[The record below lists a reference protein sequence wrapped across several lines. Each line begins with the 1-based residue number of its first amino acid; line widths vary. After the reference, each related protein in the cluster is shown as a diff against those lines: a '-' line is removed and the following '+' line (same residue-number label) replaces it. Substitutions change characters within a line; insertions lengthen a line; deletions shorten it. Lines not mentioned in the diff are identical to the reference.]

1 MKVLKIG
8 EILDVQ
14 FGPHLKTNSNG
25 TIKYLLASHFDED
38 LNLTNFKDSFVA
50 PSAKTQRFEL
60 KPNDVI
66 LAGKGHRTFAWAYN
80 ESFGPMVPSS
90 LFYLLRASNDRVLG
104 EYLAAVLNSERM
116 QHQLGLIG
124 AGATVTSIPKKE
136 LSQLEIVIPSINDQR
151 NFLKIYNLLEKDIEL
166 TKKLLQTKR
175 DLKRG
180 LVNEL
185 LMNKNKN

>member
-1 MKVLKIG
+1 MKVLKTG
-8 EILDVQ
+8 EIVDVQ
-14 FGPHLKTNSNG
+14 FGPHLKTNTRGN
-25 TIKYLLASHFDED
+25 IKYLLAGHFDED

>member
-1 MKVLKIG
+1 
-8 EILDVQ
+8 
-14 FGPHLKTNSNG
+14 
-25 TIKYLLASHFDED
+25 
-38 LNLTNFKDSFVA
+38 
-50 PSAKTQRFEL
+50 
-60 KPNDVI
+60 
-66 LAGKGHRTFAWAYN
+66 
-80 ESFGPMVPSS
+80 
-90 LFYLLRASNDRVLG
+90 
-104 EYLAAVLNSERM
+104 M

-151 NFLKIYNLLEKDIEL
+151 NFLKIYNLLDKDIEL

-185 LMNKNKN
+185 LMNKNEN